1 MLNKTDHTQ
10 AFFACAWYIKCV
22 VHNTQSSA
30 KFTKMASSLASAT
43 STRADSASRHM
54 QACRVNFDAIK
65 AYAKDENDMINNKFK
80 YCMHKDELAVAVSK
94 PLMPARHVST
104 SSKYPYPSVVTTLG
118 CIDTNAK
125 TFMCLAN
132 HVSSESDYDNQL
144 EQEYERL
151 KVLGMSVKHIE
162 ELKEYTP
169 VGYSVGLAYAHPST
183 GDNVASVMVGGVVT
197 VMNGAFEMRT
207 GDMVQFYWDFEENMY
222 LADASRKVDDF
233 DFDQTQLLIG
243 LTNNY
248 NDSAT
253 KKRKTFY
260 GKQANGMNK
269 ENRKENVAMIK
280 PYVRHTGRQ
289 VFADN
294 ERVFAKAISSARPY
308 EMVDILISRQ
318 AL

>member
-1 MLNKTDHTQ
+1 
-10 AFFACAWYIKCV
+10 
-22 VHNTQSSA
+22 
-30 KFTKMASSLASAT
+30 MASSLAAAT

-80 YCMHKDELAVAVSK
+80 YCMHKDELAVSVSK
-94 PLMPARHVST
+94 ALLPAKHVST

-118 CIDTNAK
+118 CIDINAK
-125 TFMCLAN
+125 AFMCYAN
-132 HVSSESDYDNQL
+132 HNSSKNDYETILETAYTDLVNANES
-144 EQEYERL
+144 
-151 KVLGMSVKHIE
+151 VTHVV

-169 VGYSVGLAYAHPST
+169 VGYSVGLAYAHPSS
-183 GDNVASVMVGGVVT
+183 GDNIAAVMVGGVVT

-207 GDMVQFYWDFEENMY
+207 GDMVQFYWDFEQNMFSDTT
-222 LADASRKVDDF
+222 AARKIDPFSFTDVKNMV
-233 DFDQTQLLIG
+233 G
-243 LTNNY
+243 LPDNS
-248 NDSAT
+248 DSAT
-253 KKRKTFY
+253 KRRKIFY

-269 ENRKENVAMIK
+269 DTRKENVAMIK
-280 PYVRHTGRQ
+280 PYVRHKGRQ

>member
-1 MLNKTDHTQ
+1 
-10 AFFACAWYIKCV
+10 
-22 VHNTQSSA
+22 
-30 KFTKMASSLASAT
+30 MASSLAAAT

-65 AYAKDENDMINNKFK
+65 AYAKDENDMINSKFK
-80 YCMHKDELAVAVSK
+80 YCMHKDELAVSVSK
-94 PLMPARHVST
+94 ALMPDKHVST

-118 CIDTNAK
+118 CIDDTAK
-125 TFMCLAN
+125 AFMCYAN
-132 HVSSESDYDNQL
+132 HWSSASNYEKLLTDAYTA
-144 EQEYERL
+144 QENL
-151 KVLGMSVKHIE
+151 KISVTHVA

-169 VGYSVGLAYAHPST
+169 VGYSVGLAYAHPSS
-183 GDNVASVMVGGVVT
+183 GDNIAAVMVGGVVT

-207 GDMVQFYWDFEENMY
+207 GDMVQFYWDFEENMFKNTTAERNAISY
-222 LADASRKVDDF
+222 SFDDVK
-233 DFDQTQLLIG
+233 TLIG
-243 LTNNY
+243 IAN
-248 NDSAT
+248 SADVSA
-253 KKRKTFY
+253 KRRKTWY

-269 ENRKENVAMIK
+269 ETQKQNVAMIK
-280 PYVRHTGRQ
+280 PYVRHKGRQ